1 MSASH
6 SERGH
11 FSLSSDLVFFRHL
24 LGFTVGER
32 LKAWGLGAVR
42 CLVSELFH
50 LSGGGVPHPGLPAA
64 CQPYKCVCV
73 CVCVG
78 VITHVVG
85 PQIYPNS
92 HIVVSV
98 LPPGDKADSSIKP
111 LDLKFR
117 DRLLGPVWIFLSAG
131 VHAGVRL
138 ERSQTELARAFVPDQ
153 TNRMCPSTET
163 GNSNRKLRKLQCS

>member
-1 MSASH
+1 MDTSAAETRSDGWLTPLTAFHPSDSLFPNMFAPH
-6 SERGH
+6 SERDH
-11 FSLSSDLVFFRHL
+11 FTLSSDLVFFRHL

-73 CVCVG
+73 CVCG
-78 VITHVVG
+78 RNYSRCGATNLS
-85 PQIYPNS
+85 QQS
-92 HIVVSV
+92 HCGFL

-117 DRLLGPVWIFLSAG
+117 DRLLGPVWIF
-131 VHAGVRL
+131 
-138 ERSQTELARAFVPDQ
+138 
-153 TNRMCPSTET
+153 C
-163 GNSNRKLRKLQCS
+163 LQVCMQA